1 MRRVTK
7 LDVVNEIIRS
17 LTGAVSTAALYS
29 PDHQRVLA
37 HFAKLSDSFRLF
49 FQNEPEL
56 MLARVDEELLY
67 QGKPLEKNPNVDK
80 LIKYCKEHDVGFLK
94 FSKGFTSTEL
104 QQMVK
109 VLLGKAPLDS
119 LKIMTN
125 LIQLGGVDA
134 PSDSNVRT
142 ISSFEELTDDEKQ
155 GVQNQF
161 DSIAEQSILDI
172 EQVASVVAGFIEA
185 FKKNIN
191 PFLALVPIRM
201 QDEYTFTH
209 SVDVGILNIAQGMA
223 LGIEGQMLHD
233 LGISGMLHDAGK
245 IFVDREIL
253 NKAGK
258 LDEDEFAMI
267 KQHPA
272 RGAQYLMNQ
281 EGIPRLAVFS
291 AYEHHMRYDL
301 TGYPKAP
308 PKWELS
314 ISSQMTMISDT
325 FDALRTRRSYKDA
338 WDFSK
343 VSGLLLSLSGTQLNP
358 DLTLNFLKMLAV
370 MGEDIESFTDNDE
383 SLEAMDEII
392 GCSCSLENPRCG

>member
-1 MRRVTK
+1 MSRIAK
-7 LDVVNEIIRS
+7 LDIINEIIRN
-17 LTGAVSTAALYS
+17 LTGALSTATLYS
-29 PDHQRVLA
+29 PDHQQVIN
-37 HFAKLSDSFRLF
+37 HFARLTDAFRIVLLEE
-49 FQNEPEL
+49 NEL
-56 MLARVDEELLY
+56 LLARVDDELLY
-67 QGKPLEKNPNVDK
+67 HGKPLEKTANVK
-80 LIKYCKEHDVGFLK
+80 RLIRYCNDQNIGFLK
-94 FSKGFTSTEL
+94 FSKGFTISEL

-109 VLLGKAPLDS
+109 VLLGKAPVDS
-119 LKIMTN
+119 LKMMTT
-125 LIQLGGVDA
+125 LIQLGSVDA
-134 PSDSNVRT
+134 PTDDNVRP
-142 ISSFEELTDDEKQ
+142 ISSFDELTEEEKE
-155 GVQNQF
+155 GVQSQF
-161 DSIAEQSILDI
+161 DNISEQHSLDV
-172 EQVASVVAGFIEA
+172 EQISSLVAGFIEA
-185 FKKNIN
+185 FRQNAN

-209 SVDVGILNIAQGMA
+209 SVDVGILNLAQGMA

-233 LGISGMLHDAGK
+233 LGIAGMLHDVGK

-258 LDEDEFAMI
+258 LDDDEFNMI
-267 KQHPA
+267 KQHPS

-308 PKWELS
+308 PEWKLN

-325 FDALRTRRSYKDA
+325 FDALRTRRSYKNS

-343 VSGLLLSLSGTQLNP
+343 VSGLLLSVSGTQLNP
-358 DLTLNFLKMLAV
+358 ELTLNFLKMLAQ

-392 GCSCSLENPRCG
+392 GCSCSLPNPRCG